1 MPQLTPAGLVRI
13 LGQVT
18 AIVAIPMVGG
28 AVAGLVL
35 DGILETSPLFVLIGF
50 GVGNLLAIGGIWL
63 YIRAHTASERG
74 GDVRGEGGSG
84 ARHDA

>member
-1 MPQLTPAGLVRI
+1 MPQLTPAGLVKI

-35 DGILETSPLFVLIGF
+35 DGVLGTSPLFVLIGF
-50 GVGNLLAIGGIWL
+50 GVGNLIAIGGIWL
-63 YIRAHTASERG
+63 FIRAQ
-74 GDVRGEGGSG
+74 SG
-84 ARHDA
+84 TYGADARSRSRDDA

>member
-1 MPQLTPAGLVRI
+1 MPQLTPAGLVKI

-35 DGILETSPLFVLIGF
+35 DGVLGTSPLFVLIGF
-50 GVGNLLAIGGIWL
+50 GVGNLIAIGGIWL
-63 YIRAHTASERG
+63 FIRTQ
-74 GDVRGEGGSG
+74 SG
-84 ARHDA
+84 TYGADGRSRPRDDA